1 MWKFIIKRINLNNFN
16 TINVNDMSL
25 MFYECS
31 SLKELNLNNFNTINL
46 KVMTYMFYECSKEL
60 VKKIR
65 NQYTNIKDVA
75 FKY

>member
-1 MWKFIIKRINLNNFN
+1 
-16 TINVNDMSL
+16 MSL

-65 NQYTNIKDVA
+65 NQYNNIKNEA
-75 FKY
+75 F